1 MAFSNVFVQV
11 FVCLDAMGYFDVNV
25 TLITKQQVLIVR
37 NDATVIEREGT
48 FGYCVAVCLTLV

>member
-1 MAFSNVFVQV
+1 MAFSNV

-48 FGYCVAVCLTLV
+48 FGYCMAVCLTLV